1 MWRGNLLLNH
11 LSFRPEIIFHAAA
24 HKHVPLMEDNVA
36 DAVTNN
42 ILGTW
47 NLIRLAKECAVE
59 RFMLVSTDKAV
70 NPVSVMGMTKRV
82 AELIVQMVAAET
94 GSPFVSVRFG
104 NVLGS
109 RGAV

>member
-1 MWRGNLLLNH
+1 
-11 LSFRPEIIFHAAA
+11 
-24 HKHVPLMEDNVA
+24 MEDNVA

-82 AELIVQMVAAET
+82 AELLVLRPKE
-94 GSPFVSVRFG
+94 VSKGWFRWLRLK
-104 NVLGS
+104 LGVPLS
-109 RGAV
+109 RCVSATC